1 MASIVLASAS
11 PRRHHLFRLM
21 NIPFTVHPAEIE
33 EEIDESLEPAEIAC
47 SLARQK
53 GITVSDKYPQAVVI
67 AADTIVVHNGY
78 VLCKPQ
84 NEEDAADMLRNLSG
98 TDHFVFSGVFIKG
111 GGGINGPTESFTFF
125 GRTKVSFST
134 LDEMEIEQYISTGS
148 PMDKAGAYGIQD
160 DIGSLF
166 VEKIEGDFY
175 NVVGFPVNK
184 FYQLLKNDYPSL
196 FKLIFKR

>member
-1 MASIVLASAS
+1 MTSIVLASAS
-11 PRRHHLFRLM
+11 PRRHQLFKLM
-21 NIPFTVHPAEIE
+21 KIPFTIYPADIE
-33 EEIDESLEPAEIAC
+33 EEIDESLEPAEVAC

-53 GITVSDKYPQAVVI
+53 GITVSDEHPQATVI
-67 AADTIVVHNGY
+67 AADTIVVHNGI
-78 VLCKPQ
+78 VLGKPQ
-84 NEEDAADMLRNLSG
+84 DEEEAADMLRKLSG
-98 TDHFVFSGVFIKG
+98 TDHFVYTGVFIKPG
-111 GGGINGPTESFTFF
+111 GVEHDSTESFTFF
-125 GRTKVSFST
+125 ERTKVSFST
-134 LDEMEIEQYISTGS
+134 LDEMEIAQYISTGS

-184 FYQLLKNDYPSL
+184 FYQILKNDYPSL